1 MWERMFK
8 RCEIIGLNRAA
19 SMLQSQ
25 HGITQEHVNKL
36 REAADEA
43 RAELQKMKIKN
54 SYEAGDHY
62 MRGKSVAT
70 WKGKAHV

>member
-1 MWERMFK
+1 MWERMIK

-25 HGITQEHVNKL
+25 RGITQEHVNQL

-43 RAELQKMKIKN
+43 RKELQKMKIKD

>member
-1 MWERMFK
+1 MIK

-25 HGITQEHVNKL
+25 HGITQEHVNQL

-43 RAELQKMKIKN
+43 RKELQKMKIKD

>member
-1 MWERMFK
+1 MWERMIK
-8 RCEIIGLNRAA
+8 RCEIIGFNRAA

-25 HGITQEHVNKL
+25 HGITQEHVNQL

-43 RAELQKMKIKN
+43 RKELQKMKIKD